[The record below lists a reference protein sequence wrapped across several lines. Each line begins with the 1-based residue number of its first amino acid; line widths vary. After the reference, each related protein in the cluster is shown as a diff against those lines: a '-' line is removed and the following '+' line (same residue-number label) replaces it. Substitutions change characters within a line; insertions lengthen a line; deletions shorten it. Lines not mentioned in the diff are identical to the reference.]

1 MSRKTKASKRKK
13 KQQQP
18 VRRIPNW
25 VYPTVLIGLIVGCF
39 LLRTLPGWDKVFVD
53 DLVLFRGTDPWYH
66 MRLVDNMMVN
76 FPWPL
81 EWDMVALFP
90 EGMNVGYFP
99 LLSWMIA
106 IPGQIFNYE
115 VVGALLP
122 PILGALTLIPIYFIC
137 KILWKDWVGLVAC
150 TFAMILPTEFFHRSL
165 VGFTDHHILEIFFMA
180 CTILFLILIQKD
192 NRLRW
197 KILGGVSLGL
207 YLSSWIGGLLLVLP
221 IWLWFFGTFL
231 YKHRKHEEV
240 RPFCMDLFIVLG
252 LGFLIYLPNIF
263 FIKGTPPFAL
273 AAGVI
278 AISPIV
284 LYCLSKVLNWKVIL
298 GAVIGIVT
306 ISIIGAYSAYPDLM
320 EFPRAVLMNPKT
332 TIQEAMLSYPHVLLT
347 CYGISFLLFIGGL
360 IFAIKNKQNTLLV
373 VWCAFMFFLMI
384 GQRRWGYYFAISN
397 GILVGYFIY
406 LIASWMHQSVRIA
419 VVSVILIILVITSGA
434 SMMSIA
440 RTSNYIVGDWYNTCA
455 WLRENTPEIEG
466 YYELNAEEPSYGI
479 LHWWDYGNWITRI
492 ARRSP
497 VSNPMAQTPSTQ
509 WQVFLAHSE
518 EEAEY
523 YLLGIDYIIVSLDE
537 LTNKF
542 HAIVNLSHYDS
553 ITWEPFIIT
562 LWEEE
567 DLKGWTKIHQEG
579 DIKVY
584 GRI

>member
-1 MSRKTKASKRKK
+1 MSRKTKASKKKK
-13 KQQQP
+13 KQQVP
-18 VRRIPNW
+18 VRKIPNW

-39 LLRTLPGWDKVFVD
+39 LLRTLPGWNKVFVD

-273 AAGVI
+273 ATGII
-278 AISPIV
+278 AVSPIV
-284 LYCLSKVLNWKVIL
+284 LGRGELAKEGGESLVEDAISLHTGPVGERAGDPGLS
-298 GAVIGIVT
+298 GAGGPGDDAVIVV
-306 ISIIGAYSAYPDLM
+306 AYPVAACQGQHEALVQ
-320 EFPRAVLMNPKT
+320 PARVAVVD
-332 TIQEAMLSYPHVLLT
+332 VLD
-347 CYGISFLLFIGGL
+347 GGGL
-360 IFAIKNKQNTLLV
+360 A
-373 VWCAFMFFLMI
+373 
-384 GQRRWGYYFAISN
+384 
-397 GILVGYFIY
+397 
-406 LIASWMHQSVRIA
+406 
-419 VVSVILIILVITSGA
+419 
-434 SMMSIA
+434 
-440 RTSNYIVGDWYNTCA
+440 
-455 WLRENTPEIEG
+455 
-466 YYELNAEEPSYGI
+466 
-479 LHWWDYGNWITRI
+479 
-492 ARRSP
+492 
-497 VSNPMAQTPSTQ
+497 
-509 WQVFLAHSE
+509 
-518 EEAEY
+518 
-523 YLLGIDYIIVSLDE
+523 
-537 LTNKF
+537 
-542 HAIVNLSHYDS
+542 
-553 ITWEPFIIT
+553 
-562 LWEEE
+562 
-567 DLKGWTKIHQEG
+567 
-579 DIKVY
+579 
-584 GRI
+584 